1 MTTDFNVLK
10 MLFVKINNA
19 LLKQD
24 VQFFLSLVVYRGC
37 RARESLQVHQK
48 VKRIKSN
55 VILTFQMRLIA
66 FHEYLISSE
75 NFTTYLN
82 VKFGKADVE
91 LLMNLIQTLV
101 VSGVSE
107 Y

>member
-1 MTTDFNVLK
+1 
-10 MLFVKINNA
+10 
-19 LLKQD
+19 
-24 VQFFLSLVVYRGC
+24 
-37 RARESLQVHQK
+37 
-48 VKRIKSN
+48 
-55 VILTFQMRLIA
+55 MRLIA

-101 VSGVSE
+101 ASGVSE